1 MNVSREDAV
10 LFVLVG
16 IPKVLAQTGVQVVK
30 GSVEMVRVLPHLRA
44 ISEAMRFGAS
54 FSQAVKL
61 ASTANTVTQG
71 ARASAQLAGGAGR
84 VGTTLAVTTATKA
97 LGGLGAVIGIADAV
111 YSWMNANPNRASAE
125 ELLPKLEGNI
135 KDLRK
140 YKNQLLELKEAKLVF
155 LYIDYSFVLK
165 C

>member
-54 FSQAVKL
+54 FSQAVRL

-84 VGTTLAVTTATKA
+84 VGTTLAVTTAAKA

-140 YKNQLLELKEAKLVF
+140 YKNQLLELKEAKWVF